1 MVHLSVETVK
11 KAAVVS
17 LWTGHVALCYLW
29 SICTSD
35 YRAVLPFT
43 NLLLYKNF
51 LFMWEPQK
59 YVRPGLTACRWHYS

>member
-35 YRAVLPFT
+35 YRAVLPLQT
-43 NLLLYKNF
+43 VTALPKLYF
-51 LFMWEPQK
+51 
-59 YVRPGLTACRWHYS
+59 YVGTTEIC

>member
-11 KAAVVS
+11 KAAVVF

-43 NLLLYKNF
+43 NCYCFTKTFF
-51 LFMWEPQK
+51 LCGNHRNMLGQ
-59 YVRPGLTACRWHYS
+59 V